1 MPITPFLQP
10 GAFDPEAIT
19 AMSLAFEKALGK
31 LGLSPARDAATEMVA
46 NAIIALAEGGE
57 RDPERLY
64 LGALARFGD
73 PG

>member
-10 GAFDPEAIT
+10 GVFGPEAT
-19 AMSLAFEKALGK
+19 AAMSLAFEKALGK
-31 LGLSPARDAATEMVA
+31 LGLSSARDAATEMVA
-46 NAIIALAEGGE
+46 KAIIALAEAGE